1 MDIRKVP
8 VGQLN
13 PAPYNPR
20 RDLQPGD
27 PAYEKLSRSI
37 NEFGCVEPIVWN
49 ERTGNVVGGH
59 QRLKVLRESGLS
71 EVEASVVDLDPDR
84 EKALNLALNKI
95 TGSWD
100 DTRLAELLR
109 ELEGEDNRD
118 FRELLKEIL
127 FQKFDEYFDTP
138 AKRRVADSY
147 RSLFVRME
155 GMAQPKDYKR
165 VYNGLMSGD
174 PKLRTLR
181 AIYLTIFTEYNKYA
195 KRTSGGGEING

>member
-59 QRLKVLRESGLS
+59 QRLKVLADMQGS
-71 EVEASVVDLDPDR
+71 DPIYRIDTY
-84 EKALNLALNKI
+84 LLHPNLL
-95 TGSWD
+95 
-100 DTRLAELLR
+100 
-109 ELEGEDNRD
+109 
-118 FRELLKEIL
+118 
-127 FQKFDEYFDTP
+127 
-138 AKRRVADSY
+138 
-147 RSLFVRME
+147 
-155 GMAQPKDYKR
+155 
-165 VYNGLMSGD
+165 
-174 PKLRTLR
+174 
-181 AIYLTIFTEYNKYA
+181 
-195 KRTSGGGEING
+195 